1 MCGFAG
7 EFVFAVGG
15 RADLAVA
22 EAMAARLAHR
32 GPDEVGKF
40 ISTDGRCAIGF
51 RRLAVL
57 DPARS
62 HQPMSTPDGKLTV
75 AFNGEIYN
83 YRELRLQM
91 AAIGTPFTT
100 EGDTEVLLRLIGIY
114 SAESVIRLT
123 GMFAFALYDA
133 EAGNLLLAR
142 DRLGQKPLWYAMFD
156 DRVVFASELKGLQQ
170 HPKVS
175 SDVSPLSIITY
186 ISMGYAPGPGSAR
199 AGIKKHPPGH
209 TLEISDRPAEP
220 IRYWKPDRVSLPAD
234 PAGRAELIRQHLQR
248 SVTQRLV
255 SDVPLGILLSGGVD
269 SSIVTALACRSA
281 GSAGGI
287 RTFTAG
293 FEDADYDERPIAQE
307 VADRFG
313 TDHTELLIRPEFD
326 GAIDRIVDMYD
337 EPFADSSAL
346 PTYLI
351 CREARQHVTVA
362 LGGDGGDEAFGGYDR
377 YRALHLAN
385 RMSPLGYLA
394 TRVAAAMARPFA
406 GHDERNRW
414 VRFCRFADA
423 LPLPA
428 AQQYFRY
435 RCLFEPDDLAFLLTD
450 EFAASVDL
458 QAPMRWFGDLYEA
471 SDVDD
476 EVTRA
481 QLHDLATYLP
491 DDLLV
496 KTDIASMASGLELR
510 APMLDERVIHVGL
523 SLPVEEKVSHH
534 GGKIGLRA
542 AFRDIL
548 PQSVLDAPKRGFG
561 VPLAKWLRGPL
572 REQMQ
577 ETLLDDT
584 LQSAGIF
591 RRVAVRGLI
600 NDHLSGKRNYAH
612 RLWALMVFARW
623 FVRGGYSL

>member
-1 MCGFAG
+1 
-7 EFVFAVGG
+7 
-15 RADLAVA
+15 
-22 EAMAARLAHR
+22 
-32 GPDEVGKF
+32 
-40 ISTDGRCAIGF
+40 
-51 RRLAVL
+51 
-57 DPARS
+57 
-62 HQPMSTPDGKLTV
+62 
-75 AFNGEIYN
+75 
-83 YRELRLQM
+83 
-91 AAIGTPFTT
+91 
-100 EGDTEVLLRLIGIY
+100 
-114 SAESVIRLT
+114 
-123 GMFAFALYDA
+123 
-133 EAGNLLLAR
+133 
-142 DRLGQKPLWYAMFD
+142 
-156 DRVVFASELKGLQQ
+156 
-170 HPKVS
+170 
-175 SDVSPLSIITY
+175 
-186 ISMGYAPGPGSAR
+186 
-199 AGIKKHPPGH
+199 
-209 TLEISDRPAEP
+209 
-220 IRYWKPDRVSLPAD
+220 
-234 PAGRAELIRQHLQR
+234 
-248 SVTQRLV
+248 
-255 SDVPLGILLSGGVD
+255 
-269 SSIVTALACRSA
+269 
-281 GSAGGI
+281 
-287 RTFTAG
+287 
-293 FEDADYDERPIAQE
+293 
-307 VADRFG
+307 
-313 TDHTELLIRPEFD
+313 
-326 GAIDRIVDMYD
+326 
-337 EPFADSSAL
+337 
-346 PTYLI
+346 
-351 CREARQHVTVA
+351 
-362 LGGDGGDEAFGGYDR
+362 
-377 YRALHLAN
+377 
-385 RMSPLGYLA
+385 
-394 TRVAAAMARPFA
+394 
-406 GHDERNRW
+406 
-414 VRFCRFADA
+414 
-423 LPLPA
+423 
-428 AQQYFRY
+428 Y